1 MDVTPD
7 AQGQQGGKPPLLNI
21 VGEKVALGP
30 ARRDLLPL
38 INTWDNDF
46 TAEFLANNVLR
57 PITEGGTEAFLA
69 STLKGEA
76 QRDIFFI
83 IYEYASLRP
92 IGWVVLRHV
101 DAKNGTA
108 EFGIVIGEQD
118 CRGKGYGTEVTR
130 LVLDY
135 AFTVENLHNVM
146 LDTAAHNERAIR
158 AYTRAGFRIIG
169 RRRQALCWGSTR
181 YDSVLMDCLSTDF
194 ETPLKRILTLPTIA
208 SGQD

>member
-1 MDVTPD
+1 MDSMPD
-7 AQGQQGGKPPLLNI
+7 AQVQQGGKPPLLNF

-30 ARRDLLPL
+30 AHRDLLPL
-38 INTWDNDF
+38 VNTRDNDF
-46 TAEFLANNVLR
+46 AAEFLANNVLR
-57 PITEGGTEAFLA
+57 PITEGGTESFLA

-76 QRDIFFI
+76 GRDIFFI

-92 IGWVVLRHV
+92 IGWTVLRRV

-108 EFGIVIGEQD
+108 EFGIVIGEPD

-135 AFTVENLHNVM
+135 AFTVENLHNVL

-169 RRRQALCWGSTR
+169 RRRQALCWGKKR
-181 YDSVLMDCLSTDF
+181 YDSVLMDCLASEF
-194 ETPLKRILTLPTIA
+194 ETPLKRILTLPE
-208 SGQD
+208 